1 MGKVKGMSDLV
12 RKQLYITRLQDLQ
25 LKERA
30 KEYGVTEAELVRKAL
45 DLQLNRVGF
54 AKEPVSTWQKELAF
68 VEEWINKGRV
78 KGLRSWKR
86 DDLYGV

>member
-1 MGKVKGMSDLV
+1 MSDLV
-12 RKQLYITRLQDLQ
+12 RKQLYITRLQDMQ

-54 AKEPVSTWQKELAF
+54 SKEPVSTWQKELAF

-86 DDLYGV
+86 DDLYEV